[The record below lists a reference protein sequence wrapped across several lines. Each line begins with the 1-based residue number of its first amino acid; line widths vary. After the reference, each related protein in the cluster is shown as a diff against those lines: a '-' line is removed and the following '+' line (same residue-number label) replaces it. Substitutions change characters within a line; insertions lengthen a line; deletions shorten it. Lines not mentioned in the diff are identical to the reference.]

1 MNDNIKSGADIHAGD
16 GGYSIGTEEKYNEF
30 AKGRNQSMGK
40 MRIKELMPKPWTFPY
55 PDREL
60 YTKEQFEKFAELI
73 VREMLVTCEEHPAWT
88 GRMIGNQIK
97 EHFGVEE

>member
-1 MNDNIKSGADIHAGD
+1 MNERIQELMEEAGIYD
-16 GGYSIGTEEKYNEF
+16 FVVE
-30 AKGRNQSMGK
+30 SMGINEE
-40 MRIKELMPKPWTFPY
+40 M
-55 PDREL
+55 
-60 YTKEQFEKFAELI
+60 EKFAELI